1 MNPANAALLAQ
12 AVERLRQ
19 GGLVA
24 IPTETVYG
32 LAADALNPQA
42 VARIFAAKGRPADH
56 PLIIHLP
63 PSAPLEQWAKAVPP
77 EALQLANAFWP
88 GPLTLI
94 LKKHPRV
101 PLAVTGG
108 QDTVG
113 LRVPNHPLALAL
125 LEAFG
130 SGLAAPSANR
140 FGRISPTCAAHVAE
154 ELGPDVALILD
165 GGACERGIESTII
178 DLSRLDTVGPV
189 LLRPGAI
196 TQAALE
202 AVLGRSVGVPPGAA
216 PSEAHAP
223 NAALPRVSG
232 SLKAHYAPQTPLVLL
247 PCDGFETALRTPLT
261 NRPMARFGVL
271 ARHPCPASFS
281 PAPLIWVTA
290 PALPDA
296 FAHALYAALRDLDK
310 KGLDLVYVQA
320 PPDHAD
326 WAGVRDRLERA
337 ACGSGAATVCTEP
350 V

>member
-1 MNPANAALLAQ
+1 MTPANAALLAQ

-24 IPTETVYG
+24 MPTETVYG
-32 LAADALNPQA
+32 LAADALNPHA

-63 PSAPLEQWAKAVPP
+63 PSAPLEQWAKAAPP

-108 QDTVG
+108 QNTVG

-165 GGACERGIESTII
+165 GGACEKGIESTII

-196 TQAALE
+196 AQNTLE
-202 AVLGRSVGVPPGAA
+202 TVLGKPIGLPSSAA
-216 PSEAHAP
+216 PSEAQEP
-223 NAALPRVSG
+223 KTAALPRVSG

-247 PCDGFETALRTPLT
+247 PCDGFETALQAQLANCRIT
-261 NRPMARFGVL
+261 RFGVL
-271 ARHPCPASFS
+271 ARYPGPDT
-281 PAPLIWVTA
+281 PLLTAPTLWMHA

-296 FAHALYAALRDLDK
+296 FAHTLYAALRDLDK
-310 KGLDLVYVQA
+310 KGLDIIYVQA
-320 PPDHAD
+320 PHKHVA
-326 WAGVRDRLERA
+326 WEGILDRLERA
-337 ACGSGAATVCTEP
+337 ASGSGSGDD
-350 V
+350 